1 MQKTLGQIAKL
12 VGGDLVGGENIIIK
26 GVSGI
31 KEAKNGEITFLANDR
46 YKLLLDT
53 TKASCVIVSLG
64 VEKASTPIIR
74 VQDPSLAFA
83 IIVDLFSPAEI
94 RHPTGVDSTAKIGK
108 AVKFG
113 ENVAIGANVVVAD
126 EAQIGDNTII
136 YPGCYIGYKV
146 KIGKDCLIFP
156 NVCVRERVIVGNK
169 VVIQSGSSIGSD
181 GFGFVV
187 EEGNKRRR
195 IPQIGT
201 VVIEDNVEIGANVA
215 IDRARFD
222 KTVIGEG
229 TKIDNLVQIAHNV
242 IIGKNSVIV
251 AQVGISGSTQVGDN
265 VILAGQAGIV
275 GHIEIGD
282 NAVVHA
288 QGGVTKDVPANAQVS
303 GYPARPHEE
312 AKRVNACVQRLP
324 KLYKQIHDLE
334 AKLEKLETDIGEKK
348 SG

>member
-1 MQKTLGQIAKL
+1 MNKTLKEIAKL
-12 VGGDLVGGENIIIK
+12 VDGDLVGREDIIIK

-31 KEAKNGEITFLANDR
+31 KEAKEGDITFLSNDR
-46 YKLLLDT
+46 YKPLLDT
-53 TKASCVIVSLG
+53 TKASCVIVSSG
-64 VEKASTPIIR
+64 VEKSGTAIIR
-74 VQDPSLAFA
+74 AKDPSLAFA
-83 IIVDLFSPAEI
+83 IIVDLFFPCAI
-94 RHPTGVDSTAKIGK
+94 KHPSGIDPTAKVGK
-108 AVKFG
+108 LVKLG
-113 ENVAIGANVVVAD
+113 KNVAMGANVVVAD
-126 EAQIGDNTII
+126 GVEIGDNTII
-136 YPGCYIGYKV
+136 YPGCYIGCET

-156 NVCVRERVIVGNK
+156 NVCVRERVIVGNN
-169 VVIQSGSSIGSD
+169 VVIQSGSVIGSD
-181 GFGFVV
+181 GFGFIV
-187 EEGNKRRR
+187 EVGNKRRR
-195 IPQIGT
+195 IPQTGT
-201 VVIEDNVEIGANVA
+201 VVIEDGVEIGANVT

-242 IIGKNSVIV
+242 VIGKNSVIV
-251 AQVGISGSTQVGDN
+251 AQVGIAGSAHVGNN

-288 QGGVTKDVPANAQVS
+288 QGGVTKDVPANTQVS

-312 AKRVNACVQRLP
+312 ARRVNACVQRLP

-334 AKLEKLETDIGEKK
+334 AKLEKLESDYRERK